1 MNLEEFYEFCG
12 GSYTTAKSRLQSDA
26 LIQRFVLKFLSDG
39 SYNALCEAVQAG
51 DNQAAFMAA
60 HTLKGVCQNLS
71 FDRLAASA
79 GALTELLRHWETEP
93 VDPAVCQTMLEDV
106 IADYN
111 VVANALE
118 QLKAAQG

>member
-1 MNLEEFYEFCG
+1 MTLEEFYESCG
-12 GSYTTAKSRLQSDA
+12 GSYATAKSRLQSDA
-26 LIQRFVLKFLSDG
+26 LIQRFVFKFLSDG
-39 SYNALCEAVQAG
+39 SYQALCEAVQAG

-71 FDRLAASA
+71 FDKLAASA